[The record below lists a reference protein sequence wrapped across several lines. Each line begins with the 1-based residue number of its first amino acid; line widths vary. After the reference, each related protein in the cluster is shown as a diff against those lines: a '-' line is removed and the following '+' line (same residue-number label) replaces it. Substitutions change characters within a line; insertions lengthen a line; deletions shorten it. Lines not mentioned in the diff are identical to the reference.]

1 MYDTLDRL
9 RTALS
14 ERYAVERVLGKGGM
28 ATVYLAEE
36 HHPRR
41 HVAIK
46 VLDPDFADQ
55 LIRER
60 FVREVD
66 LVSKLI
72 HPHIVPLFAAGEADG
87 LLYYV
92 MPYVEGESLRHRLA
106 RDKTLDLPVAQK
118 IAREVASALHYAHEN
133 GVIHRDI
140 KPANILLLAND
151 DALVADFGI
160 ARAIGVATG
169 GHNITRA
176 GFPIGTPL
184 YMSPEQANAEGTLD
198 RRTDVYSLGCVLF
211 EMLVGNPPATDR
223 RLQAGVA
230 ERTSDLLPN
239 FGSMTRVASDALEL
253 AVDTALAEEPSDR
266 FATAAEFEEAL
277 AAVEAATRS
286 ETIPGWTT
294 ARNRLA
300 ALGVVVL
307 VIVAAGL
314 GVFSNWGRDSA
325 EDFQRTMLVVLPFEN
340 LGDSNDE
347 YFSDGITHAVTAR
360 LAGLAGLGVISHH
373 SAMQYKGADKTTQ
386 QIGEELGVDYILQGT
401 ILRERPS
408 DPTSRVQIIPELIRV
423 SDDTHVWAATYDEDM
438 TEVFAVQSDIA
449 ERVAQGLDI
458 AVLGPERALLQ
469 AKPTDNLEAYEYY
482 LRGHDYLWET
492 TWETT
497 AEDANVLQIAVDM
510 LDRAVQL
517 DSAFAL
523 AYAELAIAHW
533 SFYRSFMD
541 PTDERG
547 ARSRAAVDKALELQ
561 PDLPEAHLAAG
572 LYYYSGPEE
581 DHERGLEEFEL
592 VTQRQPNNALARELI
607 GLLRAARGEWNEAL
621 ENAAWAAY
629 LDPRSADRAGFAG
642 WLHLLARRYAEA
654 EPYLDRATSLA
665 PDQADPYSNKANLYL
680 AWSGDTEKA
689 WEVVDEMITRVSAA
703 PAATAMVQ
711 SARALIAT
719 GDYDTIFEQLSPA
732 SYRGPFPFNY
742 FYVKAEFYRLRGDR
756 DRAQAYSDSLLTAV
770 EGLRDERDDDAN
782 LSWYLAYSYAGL
794 GRRGEAIQYAE
805 KTASLLSQSNN
816 SLRKAYI
823 QPNLI
828 WIYAMV
834 GEHDAAID
842 QIEYLLS
849 VPSTISVPYLRAAQY
864 PRSLRDYPRFR
875 ELLARYE
882 N

>member
-1 MYDTLDRL
+1 MSDTLDLL
-9 RTALS
+9 RTALA
-14 ERYAVERVLGKGGM
+14 ERYAIERVLGKGGM

-41 HVAIK
+41 PVAIK

-55 LIRER
+55 LMRER

-66 LVSKLI
+66 FVSKLI
-72 HPHIVPLFAAGEADG
+72 HPHIVPMFAAGEADG

-106 RDKTLDLPVAQK
+106 RDKALDLPVALK
-118 IAREVASALHYAHEN
+118 IAREVASALHYAHEM

-160 ARAIGVATG
+160 ARAIGAATG
-169 GHNITRA
+169 AHNITRA
-176 GFPIGTPL
+176 GFPIGTPI
-184 YMSPEQANAEGTLD
+184 YMSPEQANAEGPLD

-223 RLQAGVA
+223 RLQSGFA
-230 ERTSDLLPN
+230 ERTSDVLPS
-239 FGSMTRVASDALEL
+239 FSSVPKAASDALDL
-253 AVDTALAEEPSDR
+253 AVDKALSEEPSDR
-266 FATAAEFEEAL
+266 FATAGEFEEAL
-277 AAVEAATRS
+277 GAVDAATRS
-286 ETIPGWTT
+286 ETITGWKTT
-294 ARNRLA
+294 RHRFAA

-307 VIVAAGL
+307 LIVAAGL
-314 GVFSNWGRDSA
+314 GLFRDWGGSTA
-325 EDFQRTMLVVLPFEN
+325 EDFERTMLVVLPFEN
-340 LGDSNDE
+340 LGDSDDE
-347 YFSDGITHAVTAR
+347 YFSNGITHAVTAR
-360 LAGLAGLGVISHH
+360 LAGLAGLGVISRN
-373 SAMQYKGADKTTQ
+373 SAMQYKDADKSTQ

-408 DPTSRVQIIPELIRV
+408 DPASRVRIIPQLIRV

-438 TEVFAVQSDIA
+438 TEVFAVQTDIA
-449 ERVAQGLDI
+449 ERVAEGLDI
-458 AVLGPERALLQ
+458 AVLEPERRLLQ
-469 AKPTDNLEAYEYY
+469 GKPTDDVEAYEYY
-482 LRGHDYLWET
+482 LRGRDYLWGERG
-492 TWETT
+492 WT
-497 AEDANVLQIAVDM
+497 AEDANMLQIAVDM
-510 LDRAVQL
+510 LNRAVQL

-533 SFYRSFMD
+533 ALYRSFID
-541 PTDERG
+541 PTEERG
-547 ARSRAAVDKALELQ
+547 ASSEAAVDKALELQ

-572 LYYYSGPEE
+572 LYYYSGPDQ
-581 DHERGLEEFEL
+581 DHERALEEFEL
-592 VTQRQPNNALARELI
+592 VAQRRPNNGLARELI
-607 GLLRAARGEWNEAL
+607 GTLRAARGEWDEAL
-621 ENAAWAAY
+621 ENAAWATN
-629 LDPRSADRAGFAG
+629 LDPRSADHAGFAG

-689 WEVVDEMITRVSAA
+689 REVVDEMITRVSAA
-703 PAATAMVQ
+703 AAATAMVQ
-711 SARALIAT
+711 SARVVIAT
-719 GDYDTIFEQLSPA
+719 GDYDTLFEQLSPA

-742 FYVKAEFYRLRGDR
+742 FYVKAEFYRLRSER
-756 DRAQAYSDSLLTAV
+756 DLAHAYSDSLLTVV
-770 EGLRDERDDDAN
+770 EGLRAERGDDAN
-782 LSWYLAYSYAGL
+782 LSWYLAYAYAGV
-794 GRRGEAIQYAE
+794 GRKGEAIEYAE
-805 KTASLLSQSNN
+805 RTALMLSQPNN

-828 WIYAMV
+828 LIYAMV
-834 GEHDAAID
+834 GEHDAAMD
-842 QIEYLLS
+842 QIEHLLS
-849 VPSTISVPYLRAAQY
+849 VPSSISVPYLRTAQY
-864 PRSLRDYPRFR
+864 PASLRDYARFQ

>member
-41 HVAIK
+41 PVAIK

-55 LIRER
+55 LMRER

-72 HPHIVPLFAAGEADG
+72 HPHIVPVFAAGEDEG

-106 RDKTLDLPVAQK
+106 RDKALDLPVALK
-118 IAREVASALHYAHEN
+118 IAREVASALHYAHEM

-160 ARAIGVATG
+160 ARAIGAATG
-169 GHNITRA
+169 AHNITRA
-176 GFPIGTPL
+176 GFAIGTPI

-223 RLQAGVA
+223 RLQSGDI
-230 ERTSDLLPN
+230 ERTSDLLPSFSSISN
-239 FGSMTRVASDALEL
+239 AASDALDL
-253 AVDTALAEEPSDR
+253 AVDKALTEEPSDR
-266 FATAAEFEEAL
+266 FATAAEFGEAL
-277 AAVEAATRS
+277 AAVDAATRS
-286 ETIPGWTT
+286 ETIPGWKTT
-294 ARNRLA
+294 RNRFVA
-300 ALGVVVL
+300 AVGVVVL

-314 GVFSNWGRDSA
+314 GLFRDWGGSSADDS
-325 EDFQRTMLVVLPFEN
+325 ERTMLVVFPFEN
-340 LGDSNDE
+340 LSDTDDE
-347 YFSDGITHAVTAR
+347 YFSNGITHAVTAR
-360 LAGLAGLGVISHH
+360 LAGLAGLGVISRN
-373 SAMQYKGADKTTQ
+373 SAMQYKDADKTTQ

-408 DPTSRVQIIPELIRV
+408 DPTSRVRIIPELIRV

-438 TEVFAVQSDIA
+438 TEVFTVQSDIA

-458 AVLGPERALLQ
+458 AVLGPERRLLQ

-482 LRGHDYLWET
+482 LRGHDYLWEGG
-492 TWETT
+492 WT

-517 DSAFAL
+517 DSSFAL

-533 SFYRSFMD
+533 SFYRSFID
-541 PTDERG
+541 PTEER
-547 ARSRAAVDKALELQ
+547 RASCKAAIDKALELQ

-572 LYYYSGPEE
+572 LYYYSGPDQ

-592 VTQRQPNNALARELI
+592 VALRQPNNALARELI
-607 GLLRAARGEWNEAL
+607 GILRAARGEWDEAL
-621 ENAAWAAY
+621 ENAAWATY

-642 WLHLLARRYAEA
+642 WLHLLARRYTEA

-689 WEVVDEMITRVSAA
+689 REVVDEMITRVSAA
-703 PAATAMVQ
+703 AAATAMVQ

-719 GDYDTIFEQLSPA
+719 GDYNTVFEQLSPA

-742 FYVKAEFYRLRGDR
+742 FYVKAEFYRLRGER
-756 DRAQAYSDSLLTAV
+756 DRARAYSDSLLSAV
-770 EGLRDERDDDAN
+770 DRLHDERGDDAN
-782 LSWYLAYSYAGL
+782 LSWYLAYAYAGL
-794 GRRGEAIQYAE
+794 GRTEEAIQYAE
-805 KTASLLSQSNN
+805 QTASMLTQSNDA
-816 SLRKAYI
+816 LRKAYI

-834 GEHDAAID
+834 GEHDAAVD
-842 QIEYLLS
+842 QIEQLLS
-849 VPSTISVPYLRAAQY
+849 VPSTISVPYLRAAHY
-864 PRSLRDYPRFR
+864 PGSLRDYARFQ
-875 ELLARYE
+875 ELLATYE